1 MFTNLNYN
9 ISNHRIPTLEELGFI
24 RSSIKVKPFNI
35 EDLDNYSTER
45 NYPYL
50 HSTSHLSPHL
60 RFGTVSIRKIVLEAK
75 KSKNLKLIFLCSPN
89 NPSGGI
95 IKTDL
100 VEKLCLECPDSL
112 IVVDEAYQEFSSGK
126 SYIPAIKKYRNFFPK
141 YTEFFAEKQSVFLC
155 KIKLFC

>member
-1 MFTNLNYN
+1 MPIEKVSEQNLNYI

-60 RFGTVSIRKIVLEAK
+60 RFGTVSIRLVLQK
-75 KSKNLKLIFLCSPN
+75 VFNKNYAFTSELIWR
-89 NPSGGI
+89 
-95 IKTDL
+95 
-100 VEKLCLECPDSL
+100 
-112 IVVDEAYQEFSSGK
+112 EFFMQ
-126 SYIPAIKKYRNFFPK
+126 ILFNFPK
-141 YTEFFAEKQSVFLC
+141 VISGNFRSKYDSINWLWLSLFLS
-155 KIKLFC
+155 